1 MTVKEVS
8 TMIKNIGLP
17 YAYYEFPDD
26 TEQEPPFICFYF
38 PDDDDFMADNTNY
51 VGIKRLYIELYEDEK
66 DFERESTVEAALKN
80 AGLTYRR
87 SEEHIRSERMWQIL
101 YEMEVVINE

>member
-51 VGIKRLYIELYEDEK
+51 VGIKRLYVELYEDEK

-87 SEEHIRSERMWQIL
+87 SEEHIHSERMWQIL